1 MNEINLISEGIAI
14 LILSIVD
21 ISLQTLLN
29 ASNRASSIPSAGKGF
44 LLYVAGLIAVEKDAS
59 CSKMADVMGKVSHD
73 KLTRILDQ
81 GAMIVGK
88 LGVVFINFCLS
99 QLKRK
104 VVLPVSVSLE
114 CGGIKLVGV
123 DAYRG
128 LAFGLNWDTVV
139 RENMD
144 GYLLDNADAL
154 RYFSGRVKGLVPRDM
169 DKGGTLLLAFYHLIS
184 LSEAL
189 SVKPV
194 YVEASAS
201 IGGTIYS
208 GSMCVAHYVTH
219 EVDRRDFFRIGIE
232 RDRWRMRISEVQ
244 IK

>member
-1 MNEINLISEGIAI
+1 MVKLSSAQVKIPYREMEFRGHLVYGSE
-14 LILSIVD
+14 
-21 ISLQTLLN
+21 
-29 ASNRASSIPSAGKGF
+29 K
-44 LLYVAGLIAVEKDAS
+44 
-59 CSKMADVMGKVSHD
+59 
-73 KLTRILDQ
+73 
-81 GAMIVGK
+81 
-88 LGVVFINFCLS
+88 